1 MVLMGIESELKN
13 KYAEFK
19 GRRYVIALKDNPNN
33 IPMIAAE
40 AAFIADF
47 MISSQGVL
55 KKQLKESREYQ
66 RQEKSYIPL
75 INLNKKYKVNL
86 IEENKKSHI
95 RYRKLDELKLD
106 DLINTILNKIKTRT
120 GTKKLYYKSGDEFF
134 ITGGKEKTSYFPHA
148 GGIVLTAKV
157 KPKSDGRKKGKYL
170 ISIEG
175 PFDDSKIIF
184 NDINSGSE
192 DFFYTEIK
200 GGYTRGQLLTTDV
213 QALLLY
219 AARNPKKIKDLES
232 LMQRRKKARIFI
244 PIHTINPQ
252 SDVLKK
258 YSVKKDYFMERG
270 EQPELTRLRDDII
283 FDWLFNRTSFFEI
296 GKKITRIPI
305 IFDMKI
311 ADKIYDGNANFEV
324 IPQSFIFE
332 KNTPTPRAIKSF
344 FSQMNHL
351 LYKQG
356 FKIDGYC
363 LEKRGSE
370 NETIAIDYEKGKDS
384 VRLLFNKNFPP
395 LVLKRSSKPGR
406 VVIPFRT
413 EDKNNKVHPFSELFM
428 PKTVFD
434 DKKRKRMYYEMIIP
448 TEIEIPGELWSDY
461 RLMINKYLEGKTRR
475 LEEILEI
482 RDIKN
487 RSKIINLTRV

>member
-1 MVLMGIESELKN
+1 MGVESELKN

-33 IPMIAAE
+33 IPLIAAE

-47 MISSQGVL
+47 MITSR
-55 KKQLKESREYQ
+55 KKLNKELQESLEYQ
-66 RQEKSYIPL
+66 KKEKSYLPL
-75 INLNKKYKVNL
+75 IDLNKKYRVYV
-86 IEENKKSHI
+86 IEDDETTHI
-95 RYRKLDELKLD
+95 RYRRLDKLNLD
-106 DLINTILNKIKTRT
+106 DLINTITKKIKTIT
-120 GTKKLYYKSGDEFF
+120 GTKNLYYKSGNEFF
-134 ITGGKEKTSYFPHA
+134 ITESKEKTSYSPHA

-157 KPKSDGRKKGKYL
+157 RPKSDGRKKGKYL

-175 PFDDSKIIF
+175 PFEDSKIIF
-184 NDINSGSE
+184 NDINSGSD

-219 AARNPKKIKDLES
+219 ARRNPKEIRNLKS

-252 SDVLKK
+252 LNVLKK
-258 YSVKKDYFMERG
+258 YSVRKDYFMEKG
-270 EQPELTRLRDDII
+270 EQSELTRLRDDII

-332 KNTPTPRAIKSF
+332 KNKPTPKAIKSF
-344 FSQMNHL
+344 FNQMNHL
-351 LYKQG
+351 LYRQG
-356 FKIDGYC
+356 FKINGYC
-363 LEKRGSE
+363 LEKRDSE
-370 NETIAIDYEKGKDS
+370 NETIAIDYEKNENS
-384 VRLLFNKNFPP
+384 VRLLFNNNFPP
-395 LVLKRSSKPGR
+395 LVLKRSIKHGR
-406 VVIPFRT
+406 TVTPFRT
-413 EDKNNKVHPFSELFM
+413 EDENNKVHPFSELFM
-428 PKTVFD
+428 PKEVFD
-434 DKKRKRMYYEMIIP
+434 DKKRKRTKYEITIP
-448 TEIEIPGELWSDY
+448 TEITIPRELWSDY
-461 RLMINKYLEGKTRR
+461 RLMINKYLEGRTKR

-482 RDIKN
+482 RNIKN
-487 RSKIINLTRV
+487 RSNIINLTRV